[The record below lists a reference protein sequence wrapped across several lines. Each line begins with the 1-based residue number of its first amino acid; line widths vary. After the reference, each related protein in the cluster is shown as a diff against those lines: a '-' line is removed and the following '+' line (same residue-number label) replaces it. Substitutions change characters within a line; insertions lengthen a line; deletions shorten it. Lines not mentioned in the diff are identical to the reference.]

1 MAPMRVLT
9 DDPALARAFVPAASP
24 GGWHRDPNLPP
35 HDRMLVSA
43 LGLSGAEPTGLPG
56 VWSQDV
62 EPGNRFWSTIALV
75 SHSRGS
81 QFDALDALLRRGWR
95 SNGPTAAL
103 AIEGTGFRGQRDRTW
118 AAARGNLHVS
128 AAAPVGL
135 DTEHIGA
142 ALSMLPAVAA
152 VEAIAAATRGAVR
165 PGIKW
170 VNDILVAERK
180 VGGVLAAAH
189 TTGRRIDDVVWG
201 VGINVEVTPAVD
213 PTPFVPAATCLH
225 AAPGGAQVTVPAL
238 FWALLDAIA
247 ARHSEL
253 GHAGSTPIFTTY
265 RRHSIAIGR
274 AVRVWEES
282 GSAPS
287 IEGVVEDIAPDLT
300 LQLEGQSARVT
311 RGRLELLP
319 AAAAK
324 SPVDPA
330 LVAAIAAA
338 VSSRF
343 PGARVTRIDGES

>member
-1 MAPMRVLT
+1 
-9 DDPALARAFVPAASP
+9 
-24 GGWHRDPNLPP
+24 
-35 HDRMLVSA
+35 VSA
-43 LGLSGAEPTGLPG
+43 LGLPG

-62 EPGNRFWSTIALV
+62 EPGHQFWSTIALV
-75 SHSRGS
+75 SHSSGS

-95 SNGPTAAL
+95 GEGPTAAL

-152 VEAIAAATRGAVR
+152 VEAIAAASDGAIQ

-170 VNDILVAERK
+170 VNDIFIAEGK

-201 VGINVEVTPAVD
+201 VGINVEVTPVIE

-225 AAPGGAQVTVPAL
+225 AAPGGEQITVPTL
-238 FWALLDAIA
+238 FRALLDAIA
-247 ARHSEL
+247 ARYTEL
-253 GHAGSTPIFTTY
+253 ARAGAAPVFAAY
-265 RRHSIAIGR
+265 RSHSIAIGR

-287 IEGVVEDIAPDLT
+287 IEGVVADIAPDLT
-300 LQLEGQSARVT
+300 LQLEGQAARIT
-311 RGRLELLP
+311 RGRLEILP
-319 AAAAK
+319 AAAAS

-343 PGARVTRIDGES
+343 PGARVTRIEGES